1 MKMLLILLF
10 LFSYIVGVAQTKYN
24 GIWQG
29 LLYATSPQEGTLLY
43 IDFGTD
49 KKNVTGTTREVIQNS
64 DEYSI
69 HKVKGTHDST
79 QIKFRQYY
87 LQSKKTNSKV
97 IWQQFEVKLS
107 YNDSTG
113 YLSGTFT
120 RNYDKKQGKIILYR
134 SKFTHQ
140 TITALQSPNPHW
152 VKAFI
157 NDLKLNKKS
166 PHLREKERG
175 DFAFKPIYF
184 DYDKFEIKEE
194 YYIFLKSMIE
204 VIAEHSDLRIKITG
218 HTDPDGSD
226 AYNNELSKKRAQ
238 AIQDFFVENGLNA
251 DKLVIDFKGEKELI
265 NPRDQSEN
273 GKQLNRRVD
282 FIFI

>member
-1 MKMLLILLF
+1 MKLLLIILF
-10 LFSYIVGVAQTKYN
+10 LFSYIVGLTQTKYN
-24 GIWQG
+24 GVWQG
-29 LLYATSPQEGTLLY
+29 IMYTNSPQDGIIIYMEL
-43 IDFGTD
+43 GTD
-49 KKNVTGTTREVIQNS
+49 KKNVTGTTREVLQNIE
-64 DEYSI
+64 DYSI

-79 QIKFRQYY
+79 QLKIRQYY
-87 LQSKKTNSKV
+87 LHSKKPNSKV
-97 IWQQFEVKLS
+97 IWQQFEAKLTFI
-107 YNDSTG
+107 DSTG
-113 YLSGTFT
+113 YLTGTFN
-120 RNYDKKQGKIILYR
+120 RSNDKKQGKIILYP

-140 TITALQSPNPHW
+140 SITAQQSPSSHW
-152 VKAFI
+152 VKSFL
-157 NDLKLNKKS
+157 NDIKLNKKS

-184 DYDKFEIKEE
+184 DYDKFEVKEE
-194 YYIFLKSMIE
+194 YFSFLKSMID

-226 AYNNELSKKRAQ
+226 AYNEELSKKRAQ
-238 AIQDFFVENGLNA
+238 AIQDFFVKNGLSA

-265 NPRDQSEN
+265 NHDQSEN